1 MEIKSISFD
10 KNSSKLKSY
19 KEIGKLYYIGDIN
32 LINGKCVAVIGKRE
46 TTEYY
51 EKIAFQVGKVLA
63 RNGYVV
69 MNGLARGCD
78 KSALMG
84 ALSAGGK
91 VLAVLP
97 CGLDKVY
104 PASNSEL
111 AKQIVRNGG
120 CLVSQYPVG
129 VRPAKYRF
137 LERDR
142 IQVLLCNR
150 LFVIDSGIDGGTMYT
165 AKTAIKYN
173 RPLECFA
180 MNDRVIPEG
189 NRHLMEKYG
198 LSGVRNNEDLLKFA
212 SYEEPVQLSFV

>member
-1 MEIKSISFD
+1 
-10 KNSSKLKSY
+10 
-19 KEIGKLYYIGDIN
+19 
-32 LINGKCVAVIGKRE
+32 
-46 TTEYY
+46 
-51 EKIAFQVGKVLA
+51 
-63 RNGYVV
+63 
-69 MNGLARGCD
+69 
-78 KSALMG
+78 MG

-97 CGLDKVY
+97 CGLDKIY

-180 MNDRVIPEG
+180 INDRVIPEG